1 MLCPE
6 VWNFPPPK
14 VITSYK
20 KCANL
25 ETVISAVERNCF
37 YKSAIVTCPDE
48 LHTPQQIADILLE
61 DNDYYTVFNCSLTE
75 FLEPIFIQNF
85 VKAGKLYCLTA
96 DTNCI
101 VQNCAAITPDGVLTL
116 NILDSI
122 YQTLGLEGNKC
133 SHSYYQIKVNLIDL
147 TRLKIVERT
156 RKALSK
162 IKSFNFYVSWEPD
175 KINICPSSIAKYFCD
190 RNFEV
195 SCHSLEVQKITPDVR
210 EIPTLIDCEIEEI
223 VEWIGMLAHGAEL
236 WPTEGYVSSY
246 SEPECASPL
255 QSSRI
260 SLLIIKGFLTPN
272 ILSNAC
278 KSLADYV
285 ESRELKDYWS
295 SISIQSVEDSLWQ
308 WSTSSPKMFQP
319 QNTSCNFFFSQG
331 GCTMYSIGQLKYS

>member
-6 VWNFPPPK
+6 VWSFPPPK

-37 YKSAIVTCPDE
+37 YKSAIVTCADE
-48 LHTPQQIADILLE
+48 LHTPQQITEILLE
-61 DNDYYTVFNCSLTE
+61 DTDYYKVFNCPLTE
-75 FLEPIFIQNF
+75 FVEPAFIQNF
-85 VKAGKLYCLTA
+85 VKSGKLYCLTA
-96 DTNCI
+96 DVNCI

-116 NILDSI
+116 NILEST
-122 YQTLGLEGNKC
+122 YQTLGLEGSKC
-133 SHSYYQIKVNLIDL
+133 PHNYYQVMINLVDIKN
-147 TRLKIVERT
+147 VERT

-162 IKSFNFYVSWEPD
+162 IKSLNFYVSWEPD
-175 KINICPSSIAKYFCD
+175 KNNVCPSSIAKYFCD

-210 EIPTLIDCEIEEI
+210 EIPTLIDCEIEGI

-236 WPTEGYVSSY
+236 CPTEDYVSSY
-246 SEPECASPL
+246 SEPECDSPL

-272 ILSNAC
+272 IISNAC

-295 SISIQSVEDSLWQ
+295 SISIQSIEDSLWQ
-308 WSTSSPKMFQP
+308 WSASSPKMFQS
-319 QNTSCNFFFSQG
+319 QNSSCNFFFSEG
-331 GCTMYSIGQLKYS
+331 GCAIYSIGQLRYS